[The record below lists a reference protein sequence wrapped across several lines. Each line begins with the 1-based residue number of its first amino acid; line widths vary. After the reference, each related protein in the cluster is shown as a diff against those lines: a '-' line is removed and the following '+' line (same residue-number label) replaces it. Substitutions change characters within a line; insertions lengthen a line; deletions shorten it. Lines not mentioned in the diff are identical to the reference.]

1 MGVKI
6 EITLNAAILSKLGG
20 KLFFYW
26 LFFCIYENLK
36 VKEVTTDVYGLVS
49 RSFSLTVQRKNCFLS
64 YSPVISFP

>member
-26 LFFCIYENLK
+26 LFF
-36 VKEVTTDVYGLVS
+36 VFTRTS
-49 RSFSLTVQRKNCFLS
+49 RSKKLQLMFTDLFHVRFC
-64 YSPVISFP
+64 